1 MCYLHIIPLKEQ
13 IPWSSGELTTFLLL
27 SPSSPPTSSLVSIPL
42 YCTALLFTFYSPL
55 PLLSY
60 VFSTPLFPIFL
71 PILWNLCCSV
81 CLFSPPTWQPSP
93 QPVATVTRQG
103 GREGGG
109 KKSKVTKRERE
120 TLRGMRDAVCVRVE
134 MGGERAR
141 WEMWH

>member
-1 MCYLHIIPLKEQ
+1 M
-13 IPWSSGELTTFLLL
+13 
-27 SPSSPPTSSLVSIPL
+27 SSPRLFFPSFYPYSEISV
-42 YCTALLFTFYSPL
+42 ALCAYSPL
-55 PLLSY
+55 PLGSPALS
-60 VFSTPLFPIFL
+60 LL
-71 PILWNLCCSV
+71 PRL
-81 CLFSPPTWQPSP
+81 PD
-93 QPVATVTRQG
+93 REG